1 MTRDELAAK
10 LHRLDPGASLIVDED
25 VLTRLFDVVKLSQA
39 SPEALKSISDFA
51 LAHDCTFS
59 FDRQVGAA
67 PRFEKDDIL

>member
-1 MTRDELAAK
+1 MTRDELAGK

-51 LAHDCTFS
+51 HDCTFS